1 MKLLAIDGNS
11 IMNRAFYGIK
21 ALSNKKGVFTNA
33 LTGFMNIYLK
43 TAAELSPDSCAVA
56 FDLKEPTFRHK
67 ANAAY
72 KATRHGMPDELAM
85 QMPLIKELLGDMG
98 IKVLECSG
106 YEADDILGTLSTLGK
121 GDDSV
126 YILTGDRDSLQ
137 LINDNVTV
145 MLHTTKELIKC
156 TPEKFAELYDG
167 LSPIQLI
174 DLKGLMGDSSDN
186 ISGVKGIG
194 EKTALSL
201 IKEYSSVENLYEKL
215 AAGEVTATK
224 SVIAKLTAGESDA
237 KESKWLATI
246 VKDAPISLDAADYA
260 YADRDEGALSRL
272 LTELEMTKLMDRLG
286 VKPSAALSD
295 IPEEEKEPAVD
306 YNITVMNAADIKG
319 EFAFIL
325 SQTEEKTVL
334 YTAYE
339 NKLSVFENESD
350 IKSLLSSEYSK
361 MTFGA
366 KPVYH
371 YMLERGGELKNI
383 AVYSNMTFRAKFVYH
398 YMVEHGGEFKNITA
412 NSKMTFETKFVYHY
426 MVEHG
431 GEFKNIT
438 ANSKMTFEAKFVYHY
453 MVEHGGESKN
463 IIAYSKMT
471 FGAKPVYHYMLEH
484 GDELKNITADADIS
498 GYLLNASASEYTV
511 KGLCAEY
518 GCPDYENLGE
528 YSDVAALPAL
538 CRRLDKE
545 LADIGSDKLC
555 REVELP
561 LTCVL
566 ASMEHFGVKADTE
579 GIRKFGETLSEE
591 IDGLE
596 QQIYFRAGKQFNIS
610 SPKQL
615 GVILFEEMGL
625 PSGKKTKTGY
635 STGAEV
641 LEELRDKDPIIDMIL
656 TYRQYT
662 KLRSTYVEGLL
673 KAVAA
678 DGRIHSVF
686 KQTETRTGRISS
698 TEPNLQNIP
707 VRTELGRNMRKF
719 FVSENGR
726 VLIDADYSQIELRIL
741 AHLSGDKNM
750 QAIFNGG
757 GDIHTSTAA
766 QVFGMP
772 EDMVTPEMRR
782 AAKAVNFGIVYGISA
797 FSLSKDID
805 VSVAKADRYIKSY
818 LSNFSGVAAFMDK
831 AVADATEKGYSE
843 TIFGRRRY
851 IPELAAKNK
860 NIQSFGKR
868 AAMNAPV
875 QGAAADIIKIAMVKV
890 WRRLRDEKLD
900 ARLILQIHDELII
913 EASEK
918 DAARAAEVLGE
929 EMRNAVKLDVPLT
942 ADVETGKSWFEC
954 H

>member
-121 GDDSV
+121 GDDTV

-201 IKEYSSVENLYEKL
+201 IKDHSSVENLYEKL

-246 VKDAPISLDAADYA
+246 VKDAPISLDPADYA

-286 VKPSAALSD
+286 VKPSAALND

-350 IKSLLSSEYSK
+350 IKALLSSEYSK

-371 YMLERGGELKNI
+371 YMLERGG
-383 AVYSNMTFRAKFVYH
+383 
-398 YMVEHGGEFKNITA
+398 
-412 NSKMTFETKFVYHY
+412 
-426 MVEHG
+426 
-431 GEFKNIT
+431 
-438 ANSKMTFEAKFVYHY
+438 
-453 MVEHGGESKN
+453 
-463 IIAYSKMT
+463 
-471 FGAKPVYHYMLEH
+471 
-484 GDELKNITADADIS
+484 ELKNITADADIS

-900 ARLILQIHDELII
+900 AQLILQIHDELII

>member
-33 LTGFMNIYLK
+33 LAGFMNIYLK

-121 GDDSV
+121 GDDTV

-246 VKDAPISLDAADYA
+246 VKDAPISLDPADYA
-260 YADRDEGALSRL
+260 YGDRDEGALSRL

-286 VKPSAALSD
+286 VKPSAALND
-295 IPEEEKEPAVD
+295 IPEEEKEPEVD

-371 YMLERGGELKNI
+371 YMLERG
-383 AVYSNMTFRAKFVYH
+383 
-398 YMVEHGGEFKNITA
+398 
-412 NSKMTFETKFVYHY
+412 
-426 MVEHG
+426 
-431 GEFKNIT
+431 
-438 ANSKMTFEAKFVYHY
+438 
-453 MVEHGGESKN
+453 
-463 IIAYSKMT
+463 
-471 FGAKPVYHYMLEH
+471 
-484 GDELKNITADADIS
+484 DELKNITADADIS
-498 GYLLNASASEYTV
+498 GYLLNASA
-511 KGLCAEY
+511 
-518 GCPDYENLGE
+518 
-528 YSDVAALPAL
+528 
-538 CRRLDKE
+538 
-545 LADIGSDKLC
+545 
-555 REVELP
+555 
-561 LTCVL
+561 
-566 ASMEHFGVKADTE
+566 
-579 GIRKFGETLSEE
+579 
-591 IDGLE
+591 
-596 QQIYFRAGKQFNIS
+596 
-610 SPKQL
+610 
-615 GVILFEEMGL
+615 
-625 PSGKKTKTGY
+625 
-635 STGAEV
+635 
-641 LEELRDKDPIIDMIL
+641 
-656 TYRQYT
+656 
-662 KLRSTYVEGLL
+662 
-673 KAVAA
+673 
-678 DGRIHSVF
+678 
-686 KQTETRTGRISS
+686 
-698 TEPNLQNIP
+698 
-707 VRTELGRNMRKF
+707 
-719 FVSENGR
+719 
-726 VLIDADYSQIELRIL
+726 
-741 AHLSGDKNM
+741 
-750 QAIFNGG
+750 
-757 GDIHTSTAA
+757 
-766 QVFGMP
+766 
-772 EDMVTPEMRR
+772 
-782 AAKAVNFGIVYGISA
+782 
-797 FSLSKDID
+797 
-805 VSVAKADRYIKSY
+805 
-818 LSNFSGVAAFMDK
+818 
-831 AVADATEKGYSE
+831 
-843 TIFGRRRY
+843 
-851 IPELAAKNK
+851 
-860 NIQSFGKR
+860 
-868 AAMNAPV
+868 
-875 QGAAADIIKIAMVKV
+875 
-890 WRRLRDEKLD
+890 
-900 ARLILQIHDELII
+900 
-913 EASEK
+913 
-918 DAARAAEVLGE
+918 
-929 EMRNAVKLDVPLT
+929 
-942 ADVETGKSWFEC
+942 
-954 H
+954 

>member
-67 ANAAY
+67 ANDAY

-98 IKVLECSG
+98 IRVLECPG

-121 GDDSV
+121 GDDTV

-156 TPEKFAELYDG
+156 TPEKFAEMYDG

-201 IKEYSSVENLYEKL
+201 IKDYSSVENLYEKL

-224 SVIAKLTAGESDA
+224 SVIAKLAAGESDA

-286 VKPSAALSD
+286 VKPSEALSD

-339 NKLSVFENESD
+339 NKLSVFEDESD

-371 YMLERGGELKNI
+371 YMLERGG
-383 AVYSNMTFRAKFVYH
+383 
-398 YMVEHGGEFKNITA
+398 
-412 NSKMTFETKFVYHY
+412 
-426 MVEHG
+426 
-431 GEFKNIT
+431 
-438 ANSKMTFEAKFVYHY
+438 
-453 MVEHGGESKN
+453 
-463 IIAYSKMT
+463 
-471 FGAKPVYHYMLEH
+471 
-484 GDELKNITADADIS
+484 ELKNITADADIS

-673 KAVAA
+673 KAVGA

-719 FVSENGR
+719 FVSESGR

-900 ARLILQIHDELII
+900 AQLILQIHDELII

>member
-67 ANAAY
+67 ANDAY

-98 IKVLECSG
+98 IKVLECPG
-106 YEADDILGTLSTLGK
+106 YEADDILGTLSTFGK
-121 GDDSV
+121 GDDTV

-156 TPEKFAELYDG
+156 TPEKFAEMYDG

-201 IKEYSSVENLYEKL
+201 IKDYSSVENLYEKL

-224 SVIAKLTAGESDA
+224 SVIAKLTAGENDA

-306 YNITVMNAADIKG
+306 YNIAVMNAADIKG

-339 NKLSVFENESD
+339 NKLSVFEKESD
-350 IKSLLSSEYSK
+350 IKALLSSEYSK

-371 YMLERGGELKNI
+371 YMLERDG
-383 AVYSNMTFRAKFVYH
+383 
-398 YMVEHGGEFKNITA
+398 
-412 NSKMTFETKFVYHY
+412 
-426 MVEHG
+426 
-431 GEFKNIT
+431 
-438 ANSKMTFEAKFVYHY
+438 
-453 MVEHGGESKN
+453 
-463 IIAYSKMT
+463 
-471 FGAKPVYHYMLEH
+471 
-484 GDELKNITADADIS
+484 ELKNITADADIS
-498 GYLLNASASEYTV
+498 GYLLNASASEYTI

-528 YSDVAALPAL
+528 YSDIAALPAL

-566 ASMEHFGVKADTE
+566 ASMEHFGIKADTE

-596 QQIYFRAGKQFNIS
+596 QQIYFRAGKKFNIS

-673 KAVAA
+673 KAVGA

-750 QAIFNGG
+750 QAIFNSG

-900 ARLILQIHDELII
+900 AQLILQIHDELII

>member
-121 GDDSV
+121 GDDTV

-156 TPEKFAELYDG
+156 TPEKFAEMYDG

-224 SVIAKLTAGESDA
+224 SVIAKLTAGENDA

-246 VKDAPISLDAADYA
+246 VKDAPISLEASDYA

-295 IPEEEKEPAVD
+295 IPEEKKEPAVD
-306 YNITVMNAADIKG
+306 YNITVINAADIKG

-371 YMLERGGELKNI
+371 YMLERGG
-383 AVYSNMTFRAKFVYH
+383 
-398 YMVEHGGEFKNITA
+398 
-412 NSKMTFETKFVYHY
+412 
-426 MVEHG
+426 
-431 GEFKNIT
+431 
-438 ANSKMTFEAKFVYHY
+438 
-453 MVEHGGESKN
+453 
-463 IIAYSKMT
+463 
-471 FGAKPVYHYMLEH
+471 
-484 GDELKNITADADIS
+484 ELKNITADADIS

-686 KQTETRTGRISS
+686 RQTETRTGRISS

-719 FVSENGR
+719 FVSESGR

>member
-43 TAAELSPDSCAVA
+43 TAAELSPEGCAVA
-56 FDLKEPTFRHK
+56 FDLREPTFRHK

-72 KATRHGMPDELAM
+72 KATRHGMPEELAM
-85 QMPLIKELLGDMG
+85 QMPLIKKLLTALG
-98 IKVLECSG
+98 IKILECPG
-106 YEADDILGTLSTLGK
+106 FEADDILGTLSTFGNET
-121 GDDSV
+121 DHV

-137 LINDNVTV
+137 LINENVTV
-145 MLHTTKELIKC
+145 LLHTTKELITC
-156 TPEKFAELYDG
+156 TPEKFSEMYEG
-167 LSPIQLI
+167 LSPLQLI
-174 DLKGLMGDSSDN
+174 DLKALMGDSSDN

-201 IKEYSSVENLYEKL
+201 IKEYSSVETLYEKL

-224 SVIAKLTAGESDA
+224 SVLAKLTAGEGDA

-246 VKDAPISLDAADYA
+246 VKNAPISLSMGDYA
-260 YADRDEGALSRL
+260 YGERDEAALSRL
-272 LTELEMTKLMDRLG
+272 LTELEMTKLMERLN
-286 VKPSAALSD
+286 VKPSAALKA
-295 IPEEEKEPAVD
+295 IPEAEKEKAVD
-306 YNITVMNAADIKG
+306 YKIAPGSVSDIKG
-319 EFAFIL
+319 GFAFIL
-325 SQTEEKTVL
+325 KRTETGAAL

-339 NKLSVFENESD
+339 DKLSVFENESD
-350 IKSLLSSEYSK
+350 IISLLSSEYEK
-361 MTFGA
+361 QTFGA
-366 KPVYH
+366 KPAYR
-371 YMLERGGELKNI
+371 YMLEKGSELKNI
-383 AVYSNMTFRAKFVYH
+383 VS
-398 YMVEHGGEFKNITA
+398 
-412 NSKMTFETKFVYHY
+412 
-426 MVEHG
+426 
-431 GEFKNIT
+431 
-438 ANSKMTFEAKFVYHY
+438 
-453 MVEHGGESKN
+453 
-463 IIAYSKMT
+463 
-471 FGAKPVYHYMLEH
+471 
-484 GDELKNITADADIS
+484 DADIS
-498 GYLLNASASEYTV
+498 GYLLNASASEYTI

-528 YSDVAALPAL
+528 YSDIAAISGL
-538 CRRLDKE
+538 CRRLDRE
-545 LADIGSDKLC
+545 LSETGAEKLC
-555 REVELP
+555 RDIELP
-561 LTCVL
+561 LTEVL

-591 IDGLE
+591 IAGLE

-662 KLRSTYVEGLL
+662 KLQSTYVEGLL
-673 KAVAA
+673 KTVGG

-719 FVSENGR
+719 FVSEEGR

-750 QAIFNGG
+750 QAIFNSG

-818 LSNFSGVAAFMDK
+818 LTNFSGVAAFMDK
-831 AVADATEKGYSE
+831 AVTDAAEKGYSE

-890 WRRLRDEKLD
+890 YRRLKEENLD
-900 ARLILQIHDELII
+900 AQLILQIHDELII

-918 DAARAAEVLGE
+918 DAARAAKVLGE
-929 EMRNAVKLDVPLT
+929 EMRGAVQLDVPLT

>member
-67 ANAAY
+67 ASAAY

-98 IKVLECSG
+98 IRVLECPG
-106 YEADDILGTLSTLGK
+106 YEADDILGTLSALGK
-121 GDDSV
+121 GDDTV

-156 TPEKFAELYDG
+156 TPEKFAEMYDG

-306 YNITVMNAADIKG
+306 YNITVMNVSDIKG

-334 YTAYE
+334 YMAYE
-339 NKLSVFENESD
+339 NKLAVFEDESD

-371 YMLERGGELKNI
+371 YMLERG
-383 AVYSNMTFRAKFVYH
+383 
-398 YMVEHGGEFKNITA
+398 
-412 NSKMTFETKFVYHY
+412 
-426 MVEHG
+426 
-431 GEFKNIT
+431 
-438 ANSKMTFEAKFVYHY
+438 
-453 MVEHGGESKN
+453 
-463 IIAYSKMT
+463 
-471 FGAKPVYHYMLEH
+471 
-484 GDELKNITADADIS
+484 DELKNITADADIS
-498 GYLLNASASEYTV
+498 GYLLNASASEYTI

-528 YSDVAALPAL
+528 YSDIAALPAL

-596 QQIYFRAGKQFNIS
+596 QQIYFRAGKKFNIS

>member
-121 GDDSV
+121 GDDTV

-156 TPEKFAELYDG
+156 TPEKFAEMYDG

-246 VKDAPISLDAADYA
+246 VKDAPISLDPADYA

-272 LTELEMTKLMDRLG
+272 LTQLEMTKLMDRLG

-306 YNITVMNAADIKG
+306 YNITVINAADIKG

-325 SQTEEKTVL
+325 SQTEEKTAL

-339 NKLSVFENESD
+339 NKLAVFENESD
-350 IKSLLSSEYSK
+350 IKSLLSSE
-361 MTFGA
+361 
-366 KPVYH
+366 
-371 YMLERGGELKNI
+371 
-383 AVYSNMTFRAKFVYH
+383 
-398 YMVEHGGEFKNITA
+398 
-412 NSKMTFETKFVYHY
+412 
-426 MVEHG
+426 
-431 GEFKNIT
+431 
-438 ANSKMTFEAKFVYHY
+438 
-453 MVEHGGESKN
+453 
-463 IIAYSKMT
+463 YSKMT

-528 YSDVAALPAL
+528 YSDIAALPAL

-673 KAVAA
+673 KAVGA

>member
-67 ANAAY
+67 ANDAY
-72 KATRHGMPDELAM
+72 KATRHGMPEELAM
-85 QMPLIKELLGDMG
+85 QMPLIKELLSDMG
-98 IKVLECSG
+98 IKVLECPG
-106 YEADDILGTLSTLGK
+106 FEADDILGTLSTFGK
-121 GDDSV
+121 GDDTV

-156 TPEKFAELYDG
+156 TPEKFAEMYDG

-201 IKEYSSVENLYEKL
+201 IKDYSSVENLYEKL

-286 VKPSAALSD
+286 VKPSAAVSS
-295 IPEEEKEPAVD
+295 IPEEKRETVID
-306 YNITVMNAADIKG
+306 YNISVINASDIKG
-319 EFAFIL
+319 DFAFIL
-325 SQTEEKTVL
+325 SKKNDKPVL

-339 NKLSVFENESD
+339 NTLSAFENEED
-350 IKSLLSSEYSK
+350 IKALLASEYGK

-371 YMLERGGELKNI
+371 YMLERG
-383 AVYSNMTFRAKFVYH
+383 S
-398 YMVEHGGEFKNITA
+398 
-412 NSKMTFETKFVYHY
+412 
-426 MVEHG
+426 
-431 GEFKNIT
+431 
-438 ANSKMTFEAKFVYHY
+438 
-453 MVEHGGESKN
+453 
-463 IIAYSKMT
+463 
-471 FGAKPVYHYMLEH
+471 
-484 GDELKNITADADIS
+484 ELKNITADADIS
-498 GYLLNASASEYTV
+498 GYLLNASASEYTI

-518 GCPDYENLGE
+518 GCPDYEALGE
-528 YSDVAALPAL
+528 YSDIAALPAL
-538 CRRLDKE
+538 CRRLDRE
-545 LADIGSDKLC
+545 LAEIGSDKLC

-566 ASMEHFGVKADTE
+566 ASMEHYGVKADTE

-673 KAVAA
+673 KAVGA

-719 FVSENGR
+719 FVSEEGR

-750 QAIFNGG
+750 QDIFNGG

-818 LSNFSGVAAFMDK
+818 LSNFSGVGAFMDK
-831 AVADATEKGYSE
+831 AVADAAEKGYSE

-900 ARLILQIHDELII
+900 AQLILQIHDELII

-918 DAARAAEVLGE
+918 DAARAAIVLGE

>member
-1 MKLLAIDGNS
+1 
-11 IMNRAFYGIK
+11 
-21 ALSNKKGVFTNA
+21 
-33 LTGFMNIYLK
+33 
-43 TAAELSPDSCAVA
+43 
-56 FDLKEPTFRHK
+56 
-67 ANAAY
+67 
-72 KATRHGMPDELAM
+72 MPDELAM

-121 GDDSV
+121 GDDTV

-156 TPEKFAELYDG
+156 TPEKFAEMYDG

-224 SVIAKLTAGESDA
+224 SVIAKLTAGENDA

-246 VKDAPISLDAADYA
+246 VKDAPISLEASDYA

-272 LTELEMTKLMDRLG
+272 LTQLEMTKLMDRLG

-339 NKLSVFENESD
+339 NKLSVFEDESD

-371 YMLERGGELKNI
+371 YMLERG
-383 AVYSNMTFRAKFVYH
+383 
-398 YMVEHGGEFKNITA
+398 
-412 NSKMTFETKFVYHY
+412 
-426 MVEHG
+426 
-431 GEFKNIT
+431 
-438 ANSKMTFEAKFVYHY
+438 
-453 MVEHGGESKN
+453 
-463 IIAYSKMT
+463 
-471 FGAKPVYHYMLEH
+471 
-484 GDELKNITADADIS
+484 DELKNITADADIS
-498 GYLLNASASEYTV
+498 GYLLNASASEYTI

-528 YSDVAALPAL
+528 YSDIAALPAL

>member
-67 ANAAY
+67 ANDAY
-72 KATRHGMPDELAM
+72 KATRHGMPDELAV

-98 IKVLECSG
+98 IKVLECPG
-106 YEADDILGTLSTLGK
+106 YEADDILGTLSTFGK
-121 GDDSV
+121 GDDTV

-156 TPEKFAELYDG
+156 TPEKFAEMYDG

-201 IKEYSSVENLYEKL
+201 IKDYSSVENLYEKL

-224 SVIAKLTAGESDA
+224 SVIAKLIAGESDA

-295 IPEEEKEPAVD
+295 IPEEEKEPVVD
-306 YNITVMNAADIKG
+306 YKITVMNYADIKG

-325 SQTEEKTVL
+325 SQTEEKTAL

-339 NKLSVFENESD
+339 NKLSVFENEND

-371 YMLERGGELKNI
+371 YMLER
-383 AVYSNMTFRAKFVYH
+383 
-398 YMVEHGGEFKNITA
+398 
-412 NSKMTFETKFVYHY
+412 
-426 MVEHG
+426 
-431 GEFKNIT
+431 
-438 ANSKMTFEAKFVYHY
+438 
-453 MVEHGGESKN
+453 
-463 IIAYSKMT
+463 
-471 FGAKPVYHYMLEH
+471 

-673 KAVAA
+673 KAVGA

-719 FVSENGR
+719 FISESGK

-818 LSNFSGVAAFMDK
+818 LSNFSGVAEFMDK

-890 WRRLRDEKLD
+890 LRRLRDEKLD
-900 ARLILQIHDELII
+900 AQLILQIHDELII

>member
-43 TAAELSPDSCAVA
+43 TAADLSPDGCAVA

-67 ANAAY
+67 ASAAY

-98 IKVLECSG
+98 IKVLQCPG

-121 GDDSV
+121 GDDTV

-145 MLHTTKELIKC
+145 MLHATKELIKC
-156 TPEKFAELYDG
+156 TPEKFAEMYDG
-167 LSPIQLI
+167 LSPVQLI

-215 AAGEVTATK
+215 GAGEVTATR
-224 SVIAKLTAGESDA
+224 SVIAKLTAGKNDA

-246 VKDAPISLDAADYA
+246 VKDAPISLEASDYA
-260 YADRDEGALSRL
+260 YGERDGEALSRL

-286 VKPSAALSD
+286 VKPSAALSS
-295 IPEEEKEPAVD
+295 IPEEKREPTID
-306 YNITVMNAADIKG
+306 YNISVMNASDIKG
-319 EFAFIL
+319 DFAFIL
-325 SQTEEKTVL
+325 SKKNDKPVL

-339 NKLSVFENESD
+339 NTLSAFENEED
-350 IKSLLSSEYSK
+350 IKALLASEYGK

-371 YMLERGGELKNI
+371 YMLERG
-383 AVYSNMTFRAKFVYH
+383 S
-398 YMVEHGGEFKNITA
+398 
-412 NSKMTFETKFVYHY
+412 
-426 MVEHG
+426 
-431 GEFKNIT
+431 
-438 ANSKMTFEAKFVYHY
+438 
-453 MVEHGGESKN
+453 
-463 IIAYSKMT
+463 
-471 FGAKPVYHYMLEH
+471 
-484 GDELKNITADADIS
+484 ELKNITADADIS
-498 GYLLNASASEYTV
+498 GYLLNASASEYTI

-528 YSDVAALPAL
+528 YSDIAALPAL
-538 CRRLDKE
+538 CRRLDRE
-545 LADIGSDKLC
+545 LAEIGSDKLC

-566 ASMEHFGVKADTE
+566 ASMEHYGVKADTE

-615 GVILFEEMGL
+615 GVILFEELGL

-673 KAVAA
+673 KAVGA

-719 FVSENGR
+719 FVSEEGR

-843 TIFGRRRY
+843 TVFGRRRY

-860 NIQSFGKR
+860 NIQSFGRR

-890 WRRLRDEKLD
+890 WQRLREEKLD

-918 DAARAAEVLGE
+918 DAERAAAVLGE

>member
-67 ANAAY
+67 ASAAY

-85 QMPLIKELLGDMG
+85 QMPLINELLGDMG

-106 YEADDILGTLSTLGK
+106 YEADDILGTLSTFGK
-121 GDDSV
+121 GNDTV

-156 TPEKFAELYDG
+156 TPEKFAEMYDG
-167 LSPIQLI
+167 LSPVQLI

-201 IKEYSSVENLYEKL
+201 IKDYSSVENLYEKL
-215 AAGEVTATK
+215 AAGEVTATR

-246 VKDAPISLDAADYA
+246 VKDAPISLDPADYA
-260 YADRDEGALSRL
+260 YADRDERALSRL

-325 SQTEEKTVL
+325 SHTEEKTVL

-350 IKSLLSSEYSK
+350 IKALLSSEYSK

-371 YMLERGGELKNI
+371 YMLER
-383 AVYSNMTFRAKFVYH
+383 
-398 YMVEHGGEFKNITA
+398 
-412 NSKMTFETKFVYHY
+412 
-426 MVEHG
+426 
-431 GEFKNIT
+431 
-438 ANSKMTFEAKFVYHY
+438 
-453 MVEHGGESKN
+453 
-463 IIAYSKMT
+463 
-471 FGAKPVYHYMLEH
+471 

-596 QQIYFRAGKQFNIS
+596 QQIYFRAGKKFNIS

-719 FVSENGR
+719 FVSEEGR

-843 TIFGRRRY
+843 TVFGRRRY

-900 ARLILQIHDELII
+900 AQLILQIHDELII

>member
-11 IMNRAFYGIK
+11 IMNRAFYGVK

-43 TAAELSPDSCAVA
+43 TAAELSPDGCAVA
-56 FDLKEPTFRHK
+56 FDLREPTFRHK

-72 KATRHGMPDELAM
+72 KATRHGMPEELAM
-85 QMPLIKELLGDMG
+85 QMPLIKELLKGLG
-98 IKVLECSG
+98 ITVLECSG
-106 YEADDILGTLSTLGK
+106 FEADDILGTLASLSNEA
-121 GDDSV
+121 DHV

-137 LINDNVTV
+137 LINENVTV
-145 MLHTTKELIKC
+145 MLHTTKELIAC
-156 TPEKFAELYDG
+156 TPEKFAEMYEG
-167 LSPIQLI
+167 LSPRQLI

-201 IKEYSSVENLYEKL
+201 IKEYSSVEELYNKL
-215 AAGEVTATK
+215 DAGEVTATK
-224 SVIAKLTAGESDA
+224 SVIAKLTAGADDA

-246 VKDAPISLDAADYA
+246 VTDAPVSRNLTDYS
-260 YADRDEGALSRL
+260 YKERDEGALSEL
-272 LTELEMTKLMDRLG
+272 LGELEMTKLADRLG
-286 VKPSAALSD
+286 IKPAAPSKAV
-295 IPEEEKEPAVD
+295 PEAEREPEISYREEKLS
-306 YNITVMNAADIKG
+306 AADIKG
-319 EFAFIL
+319 EFAFTLDCNGIL
-325 SQTEEKTVL
+325 
-334 YTAYE
+334 YIAY
-339 NKLSVFENESD
+339 SD
-350 IKSLLSSEYSK
+350 ILVRFEDETDIVSLLSSQYPK

-366 KPVYH
+366 KPVYR
-371 YMLERGGELKNI
+371 YMLERG
-383 AVYSNMTFRAKFVYH
+383 A
-398 YMVEHGGEFKNITA
+398 
-412 NSKMTFETKFVYHY
+412 
-426 MVEHG
+426 
-431 GEFKNIT
+431 
-438 ANSKMTFEAKFVYHY
+438 
-453 MVEHGGESKN
+453 
-463 IIAYSKMT
+463 
-471 FGAKPVYHYMLEH
+471 
-484 GDELKNITADADIS
+484 ELKNITADADIS

-511 KGLCAEY
+511 SGLCGEY
-518 GCPDYENLGE
+518 GCPDYEKLGE
-528 YSDVAALPAL
+528 FAEAAALPAL
-538 CRRLDKE
+538 CRRLDRE
-545 LADIGSDKLC
+545 LEALGMAKLC
-555 REVELP
+555 AEIELP
-561 LTCVL
+561 LTEVL
-566 ASMEHFGVKADTE
+566 ASMEFYGVKADTE
-579 GIRKFGETLSEE
+579 GIRTFGEKLSEE

-596 QQIYFRAGKQFNIS
+596 QQIYFRAGKQFNIA

-673 KAVAA
+673 KTVGE

-707 VRTELGRNMRKF
+707 VRTELGRNMRRF
-719 FVSENGR
+719 FVSEKGR
-726 VLIDADYSQIELRIL
+726 TLVDADYSQIELRIL
-741 AHLSGDKNM
+741 AHLSGDRNM
-750 QAIFNGG
+750 QGIFNAE

-772 EDMVTPEMRR
+772 EDMVTSEMRR
-782 AAKAVNFGIVYGISA
+782 AAKAVNFGIVYGIGA

-805 VSVAKADRYIKSY
+805 VSVAQADRYIKSY
-818 LSNFSGVAAFMDK
+818 LANFSGVAEFMDK
-831 AVADATEKGYSE
+831 AVSDASEKGYSE
-843 TIFGRRRY
+843 TMFGRRRY

-890 WRRLRDEKLD
+890 YRRLKEEGLD
-900 ARLILQIHDELII
+900 AHLILQIHDELII

-918 DAARAAEVLGE
+918 DTERAAALLGE
-929 EMRNAVKLDVPLT
+929 EMRNAVQLDVPLT
-942 ADVETGKSWFEC
+942 ADVQTGTSWFEC

>member
-43 TAAELSPDSCAVA
+43 TAADLSPDGCAVA

-67 ANAAY
+67 ASAAY
-72 KATRHGMPDELAM
+72 KATRHGMPEELAM
-85 QMPLIKELLGDMG
+85 QMPLIKELLSDMG
-98 IKVLECSG
+98 IKVLECPG
-106 YEADDILGTLSTLGK
+106 FEADDILGTLSAFGK
-121 GDDSV
+121 GDDTV

-156 TPEKFAELYDG
+156 TPEKFSEMYDG

-215 AAGEVTATK
+215 GSGEVTATR
-224 SVIAKLTAGESDA
+224 SVIAKLTAGENDA

-246 VKDAPISLDAADYA
+246 VKDAPISLEASDYA
-260 YADRDEGALSRL
+260 YGERDGEALSRL

-286 VKPSAALSD
+286 VKPSAAVSD
-295 IPEEEKEPAVD
+295 IPEEKREPVVD
-306 YNITVMNAADIKG
+306 YNITVMNASDIKG
-319 EFAFIL
+319 DFAFIL
-325 SQTEEKTVL
+325 SKKNDKPVL

-339 NKLSVFENESD
+339 NTLSAFENEED
-350 IKSLLSSEYSK
+350 IKALLASEYGK

-371 YMLERGGELKNI
+371 YMLERG
-383 AVYSNMTFRAKFVYH
+383 S
-398 YMVEHGGEFKNITA
+398 
-412 NSKMTFETKFVYHY
+412 
-426 MVEHG
+426 
-431 GEFKNIT
+431 
-438 ANSKMTFEAKFVYHY
+438 
-453 MVEHGGESKN
+453 
-463 IIAYSKMT
+463 
-471 FGAKPVYHYMLEH
+471 
-484 GDELKNITADADIS
+484 ELKNITADADIS
-498 GYLLNASASEYTV
+498 GYLLNASASEYTL
-511 KGLCAEY
+511 KGLCGEY

-528 YSDVAALPAL
+528 YSDIAALPAL
-538 CRRLDKE
+538 CRRLDRE
-545 LADIGSDKLC
+545 LAEIGSDKLC

-566 ASMEHFGVKADTE
+566 ASMEHYGVKADTE

-615 GVILFEEMGL
+615 GVILFEELGL

-673 KAVAA
+673 KAVGA

-719 FVSENGR
+719 FVSEEGR

-750 QAIFNGG
+750 QDIFNGG

-890 WRRLRDEKLD
+890 WQRLREEKLD
-900 ARLILQIHDELII
+900 AQLILQIHDELII

-918 DAARAAEVLGE
+918 DAERAAAVLGE